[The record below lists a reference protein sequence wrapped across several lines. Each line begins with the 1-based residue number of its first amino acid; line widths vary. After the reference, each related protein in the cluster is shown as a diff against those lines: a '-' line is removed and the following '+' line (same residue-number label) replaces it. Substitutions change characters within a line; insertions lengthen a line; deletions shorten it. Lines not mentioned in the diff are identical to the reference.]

1 MYGVSSQDRLV
12 SIYTGVIAPMSAN
25 SNLGLEIGEA
35 VAQFLVVKKL
45 F

>member
-25 SNLGLEIGEA
+25 SHLGLEIGEA